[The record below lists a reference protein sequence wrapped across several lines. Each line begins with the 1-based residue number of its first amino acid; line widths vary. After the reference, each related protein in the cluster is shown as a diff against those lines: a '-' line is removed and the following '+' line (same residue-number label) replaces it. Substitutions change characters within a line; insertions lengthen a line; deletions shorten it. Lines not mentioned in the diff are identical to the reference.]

1 MADHLKRAM
10 ENAHDRGMKLVQC
23 RTDAGLARVACT
35 TCGWP
40 QHLRLGAAPADEYDV
55 LIERYALAPHG
66 CHPCRWSAEH
76 GRPCPGHAQPQNR
89 AQ

>member
-1 MADHLKRAM
+1 MNHLKRAM
-10 ENAHDRGMKLVQC
+10 ENANDRGMKLVQC
-23 RTDAGLARVACT
+23 QADAGLARIACT

-40 QHLRLGAAPADEYDV
+40 HTDEFDV

-66 CHPCRWSAEH
+66 CLPCTWSAEH
-76 GRPCPGHAQPQNR
+76 GRPCPGHAQPQDR